1 MTKLFFFFAGTGDDG
16 DNYAK
21 YKEGNCTF
29 KDDVIRIY
37 IKGCHERQVGNGYV
51 LPDLGIV
58 ANHIL
63 TAFDEKK
70 LNIKKLKDNLGT
82 GLLRVIPDND
92 IITGDINEITCEGF
106 SRGAVTA
113 LAVALILDILGI
125 WMNIIANQPVTGEVA
140 LMQRLFL
147 RYSDLRA
154 CKYIKS
160 AHTYLAS
167 YDLKQ
172 GFLENCFFQQMV
184 PKFNDNVKAQIMLFP
199 FQAHLKWY
207 SRSLIHNHIF
217 KRMLELGLTN
227 ESFGCNKT
235 EDFDKFIK
243 VFYETDYY
251 AFTPSK
257 IAQNIMGA
265 EGQIPRDPNYM
276 EWIHES
282 AQAYLKQAYLK
293 LYSVTKLTDEQASAV
308 NALGYLN
315 DSNIDNIDNL
325 ENLYQLVL
333 ADTDVAKK
341 FIKIINKVT
350 EVCDYLPH
358 AMNADDSDKH
368 SLIKIHAKDYK
379 KAVFLA
385 SYAFLTI
392 DKPNTDDKKLFADKI
407 YQAECEFRKN
417 ALGIDRSLWRKVM
430 CLLVNF
436 MTHITGVALVVNTI
450 NKLKTG
456 NWLFF
461 KHTSSENIVK
471 KRRNAVLREVNELA
485 DDNITPRIEK

>member
-16 DNYAK
+16 NNYATN
-21 YKEGNCTF
+21 KEHDCTF
-29 KDDVIRIY
+29 NDDVIRIY
-37 IKGCHERQVGNGYV
+37 IKGCHESQVGNGYV

-63 TAFDEKK
+63 TAFEGKK
-70 LNIKKLKDNLGT
+70 LNITKLKNNLGT
-82 GLLRVIPDND
+82 GLLRVIPDIACANID
-92 IITGDINEITCEGF
+92 EITLEGF
-106 SRGAVTA
+106 SRGAVTTF
-113 LAVALILDILGI
+113 AVAKKLDNRGI
-125 WMNIIANQPVTGEVA
+125 PMHIIANQPVPGEVA
-140 LMQRLFL
+140 LTQRLYL
-147 RYSDLRA
+147 QYSDLRA
-154 CKYIKS
+154 CKNIQS

-172 GFLENCFFQQMV
+172 DCLENCFFQQMV
-184 PKFNDNVKAQIMLFP
+184 PKFNDNVRAQLMLFP

-207 SRSLIHNHIF
+207 SRNLIHFHVF

-227 ESFGCNKT
+227 ESFDYN
-235 EDFDKFIK
+235 EFIK
-243 VFYETDYY
+243 VFYKTEDY
-251 AFTPSK
+251 AFTPFNM
-257 IAQNIMGA
+257 AQYIMGA
-265 EGQIPRDPNYM
+265 EGPIPKDPNYM
-276 EWIHES
+276 KWIHES
-282 AQAYLKQAYLK
+282 AQAYLK
-293 LYSVTKLTDEQASAV
+293 LYPVTKLTDEQAFAV
-308 NALGYLN
+308 KALGDLN
-315 DSNIDNIDNL
+315 DSNIDKL

-341 FIKIINKVT
+341 FIKIIIKVT

-358 AMNADDSDKH
+358 AMNADDSGKH
-368 SLIKIHAKDYK
+368 SLIRIHAKDYK

-392 DKPNTDDKKLFADKI
+392 DKPNTADKKLFADKI
-407 YQAECEFRKN
+407 YQAECAFRQN

-456 NWLFF
+456 NWFF
-461 KHTSSENIVK
+461 FQHTSSENIVK
-471 KRRNAVLREVNELA
+471 KRRNALLREVNELA
-485 DDNITPRIEK
+485 DDNIRPGIKK